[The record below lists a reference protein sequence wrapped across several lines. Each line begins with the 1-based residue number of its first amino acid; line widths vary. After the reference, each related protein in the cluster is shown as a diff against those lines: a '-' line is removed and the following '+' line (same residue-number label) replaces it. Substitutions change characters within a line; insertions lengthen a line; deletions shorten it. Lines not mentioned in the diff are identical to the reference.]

1 MREKKKKKKH
11 IKTQITV
18 KKERYVAEI
27 QEEPR
32 KRTMEREIQF
42 VIDGGERK
50 I

>member
-1 MREKKKKKKH
+1 MREKKTH